1 MTIHAF
7 KTQGHLED
15 KKVTLSSSSKASSN
29 SKKASKRRTPSPDS
43 PSSDSSSPGKN
54 RNSGKQ
60 NKNDRTP
67 KYRAILSSICRKEA
81 DIESGHYP
89 LHELSG
95 KNLPT
100 TSRMDKKNTGNQNST
115 LNRDSQSPTKKQKE
129 ESSMELSEMRPGT
142 QKGPASIPGATSA
155 IILDSKKRLMYG
167 NSDKDNSQKCIKR
180 INNTQCTGSGC
191 KKCKPYD
198 METSDEN
205 KIASKEKETPTLEKL
220 KGFGGGKESA
230 LTVVSSVPK
239 SDDGDTPM
247 SPSDDYVMI
256 STPDKM
262 MTDDISV
269 PGTNCTTSSLVHSE
283 MEDKT
288 DDMTTDDTS
297 VPRASFT
304 SNLLVQVE
312 DKTGKRGPHSI
323 PASTNTPDLKTNK
336 EFSHEEVK
344 KTDPEPME
352 ESYGEAQESSGG
364 SSNYTDGTKERIP
377 EQFSQGERMPEQ
389 FYQGKRI
396 ENIGNVYGILEY
408 ASKEWKGETSKA
420 EAIRKVNS
428 IKVTKITMAII
439 LEFNSLYFG
448 I

>member
-1 MTIHAF
+1 
-7 KTQGHLED
+7 
-15 KKVTLSSSSKASSN
+15 
-29 SKKASKRRTPSPDS
+29 
-43 PSSDSSSPGKN
+43 
-54 RNSGKQ
+54 
-60 NKNDRTP
+60 
-67 KYRAILSSICRKEA
+67 
-81 DIESGHYP
+81 
-89 LHELSG
+89 
-95 KNLPT
+95 
-100 TSRMDKKNTGNQNST
+100 MDKKNTGNQNST

-155 IILDSKKRLMYG
+155 IILDSKKRSMYG
-167 NSDKDNSQKCIKR
+167 NSDKDNSKKGIKR
-180 INNTQCTGSGC
+180 IGNTHFECTDSGC
-191 KKCKPYD
+191 KKCKPYH

-205 KIASKEKETPTLEKL
+205 KIASKEKEKATLEKL
-220 KGFGGGKESA
+220 KGFGGGNESA
-230 LTVVSSVPK
+230 LTVAPSVQTL
-239 SDDGDTPM
+239 DAGDTPM

-256 STPDKM
+256 PKPYEM
-262 MTDDISV
+262 LTDDTSV
-269 PGTNCTTSSLVHSE
+269 PGSNCTTSLLVHSE

-344 KTDPEPME
+344 KTDPEPMD
-352 ESYGEAQESSGG
+352 ESYGEAQEPSGG
-364 SSNYTDGTKERIP
+364 SSNYTDGTKK
-377 EQFSQGERMPEQ
+377 RMPEQ
-389 FYQGKRI
+389 FYQGKII

-428 IKVTKITMAII
+428 IKVTKITMVII
-439 LEFNSLYFG
+439 LEFNSLIPYHGLSQPAVFWMAFMAFGRLLIVLTAFGLLINFMMASLSLVQYSLAALAVFNHCTKYFHYLLMFP
-448 I
+448 ISWIIDIDSANVSNTHTQHS